1 MKKIVLISIALGLF
15 LLLTSEKNLRLCKK
29 MVGYKTSSQNIQTDE
44 YFKNLSQY
52 YYGTPLY
59 SEELSLV
66 NATLSISE
74 DELIIPSIESI
85 NKLKNKQTISDANG
99 FYSVQQTGADS
110 YATNKEIKYTK
121 NIKKSSVLPK
131 PLVIII
137 ISVAFALIS
146 IYLSRKNRATIY

>member
-1 MKKIVLISIALGLF
+1 
-15 LLLTSEKNLRLCKK
+15 

-66 NATLSISE
+66 NATQSISE

-85 NKLKNKQTISDANG
+85 HKLKNKQSISDANG
-99 FYSVQQTGADS
+99 FYSAQQTSADF
-110 YATNKEIKYTK
+110 YAINKEINYTK
-121 NIKKSSVLPK
+121 NVKKSSVLPR

-137 ISVAFALIS
+137 ISVVLTLIS
-146 IYLSRKNRATIY
+146 FYLRRKNRVNFY